1 MDRPTNENLIKWIK
15 EEFDI
20 KNINKEDLSYNFDI
34 NYNDKPISIDFME
47 YPPND
52 SFRFIVHY
60 KANKSIHDIT
70 GDIPTESTRENI
82 FKYIYNL
89 LNIASELSN

>member
-34 NYNDKPISIDFME
+34 NYNDKPISIDFM
-47 YPPND
+47 
-52 SFRFIVHY
+52 
-60 KANKSIHDIT
+60 
-70 GDIPTESTRENI
+70 
-82 FKYIYNL
+82 
-89 LNIASELSN
+89 